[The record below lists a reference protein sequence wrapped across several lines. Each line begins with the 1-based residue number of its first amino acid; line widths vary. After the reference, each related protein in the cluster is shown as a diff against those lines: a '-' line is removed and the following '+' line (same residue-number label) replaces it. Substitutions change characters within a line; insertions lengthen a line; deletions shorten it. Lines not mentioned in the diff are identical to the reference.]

1 MSRIL
6 LVEDEEGLS
15 GAIREWLEDEYY
27 VVDVVTDGIT
37 GLERLSQK
45 NYELILLDWMLPGLS
60 GIELCKKY
68 RSSGGR
74 VPILILTA
82 KTTLASKEEGLDSGA
97 DDYLTKPFNL
107 RELSA
112 RVRAL
117 LRRPQTQP
125 QLVITSGHIS
135 LDLNAR
141 AVSKDGQAL
150 KLLPKEFILL
160 EVLMRHKGQVLS
172 SDDLIDRVWGTNS
185 DVVQETL
192 RSHVKALRKKIDKT
206 DRPSII
212 TTIHGMGYK
221 IE

>member
-27 VVDVVTDGIT
+27 VVDVANDGIT
-37 GLERLSQK
+37 GLERLNQK

-206 DRPSII
+206 DQPSII

>member
-27 VVDVVTDGIT
+27 VVDVASDGLL
-37 GLERLSQK
+37 GLDRLFK
-45 NYELILLDWMLPGLS
+45 KKYELILLDWMLPGIS

-68 RSSGGR
+68 RGSGGK

-82 KTTLASKEEGLDSGA
+82 KTTLAAKEEGLDSGA
-97 DDYLTKPFNL
+97 DDYLTKPFNM

-125 QLVITSGHIS
+125 QLILNAGYIS

-141 AVSKDGQAL
+141 AVRKDGQSL

-160 EVLMRHKGQVLS
+160 EVLMKHKGQVLS
-172 SDDLIDRVWGTNS
+172 SDDLIDHVWGTDSN
-185 DVVQETL
+185 VVQETL
-192 RSHVKALRKKIDKT
+192 RSHVKALRKKIDKPEQ
-206 DRPSII
+206 PSIV